1 MKNFLSVLAAALCA
15 SAAHAVNPAMARV
28 EAVELLDKATMY
40 AKTPLYLGVSCR
52 TAPEGEIGWL
62 KQVKLGDTVFLG
74 KHSFKVGV
82 IEAVS
87 FSEDLRTKDGRV
99 LAHKGDTQCA
109 IAANEKALPYDKKR
123 CDALWVFTPK
133 CRVLSP

>member
-1 MKNFLSVLAAALCA
+1 MKKLLSILAAFLSV
-15 SAAHAVNPAMARV
+15 SVAHAASPTMTRV
-28 EAVELLDKATMY
+28 EAVELLDKATLY
-40 AKTPLYLGVSCR
+40 AKKPLYLGVSCR
-52 TAPEGEIGWL
+52 TAPEGEIEWL
-62 KQVKLGDTVFLG
+62 KQVRIGDTVFLG

-87 FSEDLRTKDGRV
+87 FSEDLRTKDGKV
-99 LAHKGDTQCA
+99 LAQKGDTQCA

-133 CRVLSP
+133 CRVVSP